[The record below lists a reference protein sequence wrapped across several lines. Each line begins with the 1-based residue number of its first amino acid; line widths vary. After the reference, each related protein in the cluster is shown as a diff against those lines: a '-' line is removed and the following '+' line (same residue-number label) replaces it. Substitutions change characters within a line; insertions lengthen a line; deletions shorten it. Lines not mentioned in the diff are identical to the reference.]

1 MTPEEQR
8 ALESL
13 RFNWAWTSDDI
24 WGDTPFHVEGM
35 HVEVDREV
43 LAGLRDAKASRRSSP
58 IGLVVRGQRGSG
70 KTHLLG
76 WVRRQAQREGGYFF
90 VVDLDQAAEF
100 WPGVLLAVQR
110 DLLLANGSG
119 ESQLTTLLARLAAR
133 AGLTDGQA
141 AAITGATR
149 PSRKDLDAFVAALRR
164 VDAQVSAARDTL
176 RALVLYGSPDEDLSN
191 IGERCLGSRE
201 ESVPGERVEWGIGPA
216 PRSAQLV
223 VRDVSWLLALTG
235 PAVIAV
241 DQLDPIAARFDTAA
255 DADPANLS
263 LSEVAL
269 GLMAL
274 RDNTRRTMS
283 LVACITPTWELVK
296 TSTFATAADRFR
308 EVGTLGQISDAA
320 LARELVVQR
329 LAVPYAEVGFVPPHP
344 AWPVAEHAFGGIE
357 NRFTPR
363 ALLQR
368 VDAHVRHCLLTGR
381 VSELDRLDS
390 APEPLDPVVAV
401 RQDLSPIDRRFAELK
416 EHADVRSALDP
427 AHEDRIMRELVPAA
441 LTAWMVEREGSGVE
455 WKVDPPSTARIPLLH
470 ARLRRTLDEETETEA
485 HWGFRAIAH
494 PNPRAA
500 QTRLRKARDESGL
513 RPDGTRHLV
522 VLRNSAWPGGRVTAE
537 EVARFK
543 TDGGVD
549 LPVTDDDLRTFR
561 ALDILVKEKPPGLE
575 AWLVARRPATGTE
588 LLDTVLGAQVEARPV
603 GARPVEAQP
612 VEAGGAPAQPVEAR
626 SGPAQPEPR
635 PPEPDGA
642 DPDRITVG
650 ETMADGTPVR
660 IALEAF
666 RRHTAI
672 FAGAGSGKT
681 VLIRRLVEECALRG
695 VSSIVL
701 DPNNDLARLGDAWP
715 EPPPGWGPGD
725 ARLAAEYLAGTE
737 VVVWTPGR
745 QAGRP
750 LSFQPLPDFAG
761 VGDDP
766 DDFASAVEAAAAT
779 LEPRVNLTGKANK
792 ARWSRAVLREALTY
806 YARRGRRS
814 LDGFITLL
822 GDLPEGAGTLDDAPR
837 LAAELAK
844 SLRAARV
851 NDALFGGAGEPA
863 DPGML
868 LTPSPG
874 RRARVSVISF
884 VGLQNDE
891 QRQGFVNQLQLE
903 LFAWIRN
910 HPAGDR
916 PLGGLFVMD
925 EAQTLAP
932 AGASTPSTH
941 STLMLVAQARKFG
954 LGMVFATQ
962 APKGLSNRIP
972 GNSATQFIGQLNS
985 PVQIAAAREM
995 AQAKGGRLEHVGA
1008 LKVGQFYA
1016 STEGSRFERVRTPN
1030 CLSHHPKS
1038 ALTPEEVIQRAAQSA
1053 RTAWPVRDLD
1063 MPTR

>member
-1 MTPEEQR
+1 MTPGERR

-13 RFNWAWTSDDI
+13 RFNWTWTSDDV
-24 WGDTPFHVEGM
+24 WGDSRFHVEGM

-43 LAGLRDAKASRRSSP
+43 LAGLRDAKTSKRGSP

-76 WVRRQAQREGGYFF
+76 WVRRRTQEEGGYFF
-90 VVDLDQAAEF
+90 MADLDQVNEF

-110 DLLLANGSG
+110 DLLLANGT
-119 ESQLTTLLARLAAR
+119 EENQLTVLLRRLAAK
-133 AGLTDGQA
+133 AGLPDEHPA
-141 AAITGATR
+141 ANAGAIR
-149 PSRKDLDAFVAALRR
+149 PSKKDLDYFVTALRKI
-164 VDAQVSAARDTL
+164 DAQVSACRETL

-191 IGERCLGSRE
+191 VGGRYLSSLDELVSGERAA
-201 ESVPGERVEWGIGPA
+201 WGISPA
-216 PRSAQLV
+216 PRPPQLI
-223 VRDVSWLLALTG
+223 VRDVSWLLAMTG
-235 PAVIAV
+235 PAVVAV
-241 DQLDPIAARFDTAA
+241 DQLDPIAARFGTAA
-255 DADPANLS
+255 DANPANLS
-263 LSEVAL
+263 LSDAAL

-283 LVACITPTWELVK
+283 LVACITPTWDRVK
-296 TSTFATAADRFR
+296 NSTFATVADRFR
-308 EVGTLGQISDAA
+308 EVGTLGHIADAT

-329 LAVPYAEVGFVPPHP
+329 LAMPYAEVGFIPPHP
-344 AWPVAEHAFGGIE
+344 TWPVAEHAFRGIE
-357 NRFTPR
+357 GRFTPR
-363 ALLQR
+363 TLLQR
-368 VDAHVRHCLLTGR
+368 VDAHVRYCLLTGQ
-381 VSELDRLDS
+381 VSELDRLDTEQ
-390 APEPLDPVVAV
+390 EPLDAVVPAQ
-401 RQDLSPIDRRFAELK
+401 QDLSSIDQRFAELK

-427 AHEDRIMRELVPAA
+427 AHEDRVMQELLTAA

-455 WKVDPPSTARIPLLH
+455 WKVDPPTSAKSPLLH
-470 ARLRRTLDEETETEA
+470 ARLRRTLDEETEAQA
-485 HWGFRAIAH
+485 HWAFRAIAH
-494 PNPRAA
+494 PNAIAA
-500 QTRLRKARDESGL
+500 QTRLRNTRRESGL
-513 RPDGTRHLV
+513 RPDGTRQLV
-522 VLRNSAWPGGRVTAE
+522 ILRNSKWPSGKVTAE
-537 EVARFK
+537 EVALFK
-543 TDGGVD
+543 KGGGLD

-561 ALDILVKEKPPGLE
+561 ALETLVREKPPGLE
-575 AWLVARRPATGTE
+575 AWLVTRAPATRTE
-588 LLDTVLGAQVEARPV
+588 LLDTVLGSQVETRTPRHAK
-603 GARPVEAQP
+603 
-612 VEAGGAPAQPVEAR
+612 
-626 SGPAQPEPR
+626 PELK
-635 PPEPDGA
+635 ELEQTHSNWV
-642 DPDRITVG
+642 TVG

-660 IALEAF
+660 VALEAF

-681 VLIRRLVEECALRG
+681 VLIRRLVEECAIRG

-715 EPPPGWGPGD
+715 EPPAGWRPDD
-725 ARLAAEYLAGTE
+725 ARLATEYLAGTE

-779 LEPRVNLTGKANK
+779 LEPRANITGRANK
-792 ARWSRAVLREALTY
+792 AKWSKAVLREALTY
-806 YARRGRRS
+806 YARRGMRS

-822 GDLPEGAGTLDDAPR
+822 ADLPEAASTLDGAPK

-844 SLRAARV
+844 SLHAARV

-863 DPGML
+863 EPGML

-874 RRARVSVISF
+874 KKARVSVISF

-903 LFAWIRN
+903 LFAWIKN
-910 HPAGDR
+910 NPAGSR

-932 AGASTPSTH
+932 ASGSTPSTH

-962 APKGLSNRIP
+962 APKGLNNRIP

-995 AQAKGGRLEHVGA
+995 AQAKGGTLDHVGA

-1016 STEGSRFERVRTPN
+1016 TTEGSRFQRVRTPN

-1038 ALTPEEVIQRAAQSA
+1038 ALPPEEVIQRA
-1053 RTAWPVRDLD
+1053 RNNVWPEQDLD
-1063 MPTR
+1063 IPTH